1 MAQLTASDAL
11 KTFYRGPLQGQERYK
26 MIAKKLKN
34 EEPFK
39 FFKKGFESVKL
50 VDPALLKILEGDDL
64 EKVNGLLAGSSK
76 PFMLANVEGTKPFGI
91 RRFDKTE
98 EFGGGSSQGKQLDPH
113 ELMTAAL
120 ILKYGSEG
128 IRAVPPSAY
137 SDLNKAKNALNLLK
151 TTANSIVYTS
161 GNKSELIKAFTG
173 EYGNY
178 GKAISAANGF
188 LRALGQ
194 GSKVHRVHAT
204 GQQWLTILSKYFAV
218 NKHKY
223 FGKKDYNSSDLI
235 VEVHRQDKIKLFV
248 GISLKKK
255 GAGANEPSPT
265 IINKTVVGE
274 DGILTFIVGEPALQT
289 RMKDALGRVY
299 QARSQFFYDVI
310 ASSLSSEDPT
320 TQKYTL
326 KKLFIKDGED
336 QVPPVKASSTM
347 KTGSQIYKKAE
358 EDRAKKVV
366 EQKNKN
372 IEEYLANLKK
382 SISTNRSVGQ
392 NVLKQAQK
400 LGQKEAVTPA
410 MSGKWPPKKP
420 VFNQYF
426 KELND
431 LIISPAVMRPL
442 CIGLLNIIFKL
453 DLKRMIKDRSRY
465 SEEFA
470 FTLITGAGDLGD
482 GGIIVKPPTVIPEAA
497 STSKILEETT
507 NPRATYVLQKP
518 AGYTQAFERGASG
531 AKLKYD
537 LLLNG
542 INIALLEIRYK
553 GSIVPEPQ
561 FQAYITPSFEKLLQ
575 AKDMPKAVY

>member
-50 VDPALLKILEGDDL
+50 VDDSLLKILEGDDL

-76 PFMLANVEGTKPFGI
+76 PFMYANIEGSKPFGI

-98 EFGGGSSQGKQLDPH
+98 EFGGGSSQGKQVDPH

-128 IRAVPPSAY
+128 LRAVPPNAY

-151 TTANSIVYTS
+151 SSANSIVYTS
-161 GNKSELIKAFTG
+161 GNKAELIRAFTG
-173 EYGNY
+173 EYANY

-274 DGILTFIVGEPALQT
+274 DGLLTFIVGEPALQT
-289 RMKDALGRVY
+289 RLKDALGKVY

-320 TQKYTL
+320 TQKYAL

-336 QVPPVKASSTM
+336 QVKEVKPSPTM
-347 KTGSQIYKKAE
+347 KTGSQMFKKAE
-358 EDRAKKVV
+358 EDRDKKVA
-366 EQKNKN
+366 QQRDKN
-372 IEEYLANLKK
+372 IEEYLTDLKK
-382 SISTNRSVGQ
+382 SISKTRSVGQ
-392 NVLKQAQK
+392 KVLKQAQK
-400 LGQKEAVTPA
+400 LDQDKMTLALQ
-410 MSGKWPPKKP
+410 GKFPPKKP

-431 LIISPAVMRPL
+431 LIVSPAVMKPL
-442 CIGLLNIIFKL
+442 CVGLLNIIFKL

-537 LLLNG
+537 LLLNN

>member
-50 VDPALLKILEGDDL
+50 VDDSLLKILEGDDL

-76 PFMLANVEGTKPFGI
+76 PFMFANVEGSKPFGI

-98 EFGGGSSQGKQLDPH
+98 EFGGGSSQGKQVDPH

-128 IRAVPPSAY
+128 LRAVPANAY

-151 TTANSIVYTS
+151 SSANSIVYTS
-161 GNKSELIKAFTG
+161 GNKAELIRAFTG
-173 EYGNY
+173 EYANY

-188 LRALGQ
+188 LKSLGQ

-274 DGILTFIVGEPALQT
+274 DGLLTFIVGEPALQT
-289 RMKDALGRVY
+289 RLKDALGKVY

-320 TQKYTL
+320 TQKYAL

-336 QVPPVKASSTM
+336 QVKPVKASATM
-347 KTGSQIYKKAE
+347 KTGSQMFKKAE
-358 EDRAKKVV
+358 EDRDKKVA
-366 EQKNKN
+366 QQRDKN
-372 IEEYLANLKK
+372 IEEYLTDLKK
-382 SISTNRSVGQ
+382 SISKTRSVGQ
-392 NVLKQAQK
+392 KVLKQAQK
-400 LGQKEAVTPA
+400 LDQDKMTLALQ
-410 MSGKWPPKKP
+410 GKFPPKKP

-431 LIISPAVMRPL
+431 LIVSPAVMKPL
-442 CIGLLNIIFKL
+442 CVGLLNIIFKL

-537 LLLNG
+537 LLLNN

>member
-50 VDPALLKILEGDDL
+50 VDDSLLKILEGDDL

-76 PFMLANVEGTKPFGI
+76 PFMYANIEGSKPFGI

-98 EFGGGSSQGKQLDPH
+98 ESGGGSSQGKQVDPH

-128 IRAVPPSAY
+128 LRAVPPNAY

-151 TTANSIVYTS
+151 SSANSIVYTS
-161 GNKSELIKAFTG
+161 GNKAELIRAFTG
-173 EYGNY
+173 EYANY

-274 DGILTFIVGEPALQT
+274 DGLLTFIVGEPALQT
-289 RMKDALGRVY
+289 RLKDALGKVY

-320 TQKYTL
+320 TQKYAL

-336 QVPPVKASSTM
+336 QVKEVKPSPTM
-347 KTGSQIYKKAE
+347 KTGSQMFKKAE
-358 EDRAKKVV
+358 EDRDKKVA
-366 EQKNKN
+366 QQRDKN
-372 IEEYLANLKK
+372 IEEYLTDLKK
-382 SISTNRSVGQ
+382 SISKTRSVGQ
-392 NVLKQAQK
+392 KVLKQAQK
-400 LGQKEAVTPA
+400 LDQDKMTLALQ
-410 MSGKWPPKKP
+410 GKFPPKKP

-431 LIISPAVMRPL
+431 LIVSPAVMKPL
-442 CIGLLNIIFKL
+442 CVGLLNIIFKL

-537 LLLNG
+537 LLLNN

>member
-50 VDPALLKILEGDDL
+50 VDDSLLKILEGDDL

-76 PFMLANVEGTKPFGI
+76 PFMFANVEGSKPFGI

-98 EFGGGSSQGKQLDPH
+98 EFGGGSSQGKQVDPH

-128 IRAVPPSAY
+128 LRAVPPNAY

-151 TTANSIVYTS
+151 SSANSIVYTS
-161 GNKSELIKAFTG
+161 GNKAELIRAFTG
-173 EYGNY
+173 EYANY

-274 DGILTFIVGEPALQT
+274 DGLLTFIVGEPALQT
-289 RMKDALGRVY
+289 RLKDALGKVY

-320 TQKYTL
+320 TQKYAL

-336 QVPPVKASSTM
+336 QVKPVKASATM
-347 KTGSQIYKKAE
+347 KTGSQMFKKAE
-358 EDRAKKVV
+358 EDRDKKVA
-366 EQKNKN
+366 QQRDKN
-372 IEEYLANLKK
+372 IEEYLTDLKK
-382 SISTNRSVGQ
+382 SISKTRSVGQ
-392 NVLKQAQK
+392 KVLKQAQK
-400 LGQKEAVTPA
+400 LDQDKMTLALQ
-410 MSGKWPPKKP
+410 GKFPPKKP

-431 LIISPAVMRPL
+431 LIVSPAVMKPL
-442 CIGLLNIIFKL
+442 CVGLLNIIFKL

-537 LLLNG
+537 LLLNN

>member
-1 MAQLTASDAL
+1 M
-11 KTFYRGPLQGQERYK
+11 
-26 MIAKKLKN
+26 
-34 EEPFK
+34 
-39 FFKKGFESVKL
+39 
-50 VDPALLKILEGDDL
+50 
-64 EKVNGLLAGSSK
+64 EKVNFVNYK
-76 PFMLANVEGTKPFGI
+76 IIMNDKNKIKNVE
-91 RRFDKTE
+91 
-98 EFGGGSSQGKQLDPH
+98 
-113 ELMTAAL
+113 
-120 ILKYGSEG
+120 
-128 IRAVPPSAY
+128 
-137 SDLNKAKNALNLLK
+137 NKAKNALNLLK
-151 TTANSIVYTS
+151 STANSIVYTS

-274 DGILTFIVGEPALQT
+274 DGLLTFIVGEPALQT

-320 TQKYTL
+320 TQKYAL

-336 QVPPVKASSTM
+336 QVTPVKASATM
-347 KTGSQIYKKAE
+347 KTGSQMFKKAE
-358 EDRAKKVV
+358 EDRDKKVA
-366 EQKNKN
+366 QQRDKN
-372 IEEYLANLKK
+372 IEEYLTDLKK
-382 SISTNRSVGQ
+382 SISKTRSVGQ
-392 NVLKQAQK
+392 KVLKQAQK
-400 LGQKEAVTPA
+400 LDQDKMTLALQ
-410 MSGKWPPKKP
+410 GKFPPKKP

-431 LIISPAVMRPL
+431 LIVSPAVMRPL
-442 CIGLLNIIFKL
+442 CVGLLNIIFKL